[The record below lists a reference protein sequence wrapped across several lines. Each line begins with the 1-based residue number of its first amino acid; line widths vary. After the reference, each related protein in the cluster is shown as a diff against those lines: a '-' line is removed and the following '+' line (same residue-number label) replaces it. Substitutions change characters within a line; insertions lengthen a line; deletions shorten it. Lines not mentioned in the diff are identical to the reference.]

1 MGYFADLKK
10 KKRDKKFDRILQ
22 QSIKSREE
30 FWKTVGELDN
40 YVLTHL
46 INPMFLGGVS
56 WPANRQGFLRIIKEN
71 SVVFASD
78 GLSDPFYPSGE
89 EEIQPYN
96 GYSLEFYLECD
107 DPSLRGELD
116 EVKNHWAF
124 DLIYQISQNAASSG
138 NMLAHL
144 EKYSVLSMEFTDI
157 KSPKGYLTE
166 NGVTD
171 VLLGVVSPEI
181 KTAIDLP
188 LESVRLVSI
197 ILLTPE
203 QLDYVYQYGSDA
215 RLNLSEEF
223 KKAGTHHLNSI

>member
-96 GYSLEFYLECD
+96 GYGLEFYLECD

-124 DLIYQISQNAASSG
+124 DLIYQISQNAASRG

-157 KSPKGYLTE
+157 ESPKGYLTE
-166 NGVTD
+166 NGVTG